1 MSLADKITYALQSKE
16 LIKDA
21 IIHKKATVTPTEK
34 LRDYPQSINS
44 IPTGSGPSPGSGKAD
59 NVSWGVLP
67 IIQRNIISLNNPQQ
81 SNIPTALLPQK
92 IIQRDIISL
101 NDLQQSNMPTVL
113 LPQKIIRT
121 LNYADMKIFQCV
133 VSLYDDTSLYMQLS
147 YDYDTSLKYNAIAPA
162 HTDNLS
168 SREQTSYS
176 AYGDNVRKT
185 FKYSDPNISGY
196 DVDIKYQTESTN
208 YDWVCIYANI
218 EPTDSNYNNSI
229 SGKLGGSLATKQY
242 HIEGNT
248 MYIYFRSDG
257 SASNYFGFW
266 ADITPTYITPP
277 APHWADT
284 ILPIPEKEGYTFI
297 GWYQDAELTI
307 PVTSDIILT
316 SAKQFYAKWERS

>member
-21 IIHKKATVTPTEK
+21 IIYKKAIVTPTEK

-67 IIQRNIISLNNPQQ
+67 IIQR
-81 SNIPTALLPQK
+81 
-92 IIQRDIISL
+92 DIISL
-101 NDLQQSNMPTVL
+101 NDLQQSNMPTIL

-121 LNYADMKIFQCV
+121 LNYADMEIFQCV
-133 VSLYDDTSLYMQLS
+133 VSLYDDTSLYMQLP
-147 YDYDTSLKYNAIAPA
+147 YDYNTPLKYNAIAPA

-168 SREQTSYS
+168 SREQTSYNS
-176 AYGDNVRKT
+176 YGDNVRKT

-196 DVDIKYQTESTN
+196 DVDIKYQTESTSC
-208 YDWVCIYANI
+208 DWVCIYANV
-218 EPTDSNYNNSI
+218 EPTDSNYNNSF

-248 MYIYFRSDG
+248 IYIYFRSDG

>member
-21 IIHKKATVTPTEK
+21 IIYKKATVTPTEK

-44 IPTGSGPSPGSGKAD
+44 IPTGSGPSPGPGKAD

-67 IIQRNIISLNNPQQ
+67 IIQR
-81 SNIPTALLPQK
+81 
-92 IIQRDIISL
+92 DIFFL

-121 LNYADMKIFQCV
+121 LNYADMEIFQCV

-168 SREQTSYS
+168 SREQTSYN

-218 EPTDSNYNNSI
+218 EPTDSNYNDSI

-257 SASNYFGFW
+257 SISNYFGFW

>member
-21 IIHKKATVTPTEK
+21 IIYKKATVTPTEK

-67 IIQRNIISLNNPQQ
+67 IIQR
-81 SNIPTALLPQK
+81 
-92 IIQRDIISL
+92 DIISL
-101 NDLQQSNMPTVL
+101 NGLQQSNMPTAL

-121 LNYADMKIFQCV
+121 LNYADMEIFQCV

-242 HIEGNT
+242 HIEGDT

-257 SASNYFGFW
+257 SSSSYFGFW

>member
-21 IIHKKATVTPTEK
+21 IIYKKATVTPTEK

-44 IPTGSGPSPGSGKAD
+44 IPTGSGPSPGPGKAD

-67 IIQRNIISLNNPQQ
+67 
-81 SNIPTALLPQK
+81 

-121 LNYADMKIFQCV
+121 LNYADMEIFQCV

-147 YDYDTSLKYNAIAPA
+147 YDYDTSLKYNAIVPA

-168 SREQTSYS
+168 SREQTSYN

-208 YDWVCIYANI
+208 YDWVCIYANV

-242 HIEGNT
+242 HIEGDT

>member
-21 IIHKKATVTPTEK
+21 IIYKKATVTPTEK

-44 IPTGSGPSPGSGKAD
+44 IPTRSSPSPGPSKAD

-67 IIQRNIISLNNPQQ
+67 
-81 SNIPTALLPQK
+81 

-101 NDLQQSNMPTVL
+101 NDLQQSNIPTAL

-147 YDYDTSLKYNAIAPA
+147 YDYNTSLKYNAIVPA

-168 SREQTSYS
+168 SREQTSYN

-208 YDWVCIYANI
+208 YDWVCIYANV

-242 HIEGNT
+242 HIEGDT
-248 MYIYFRSDG
+248 MYIYFRSD
-257 SASNYFGFW
+257 SSSSNYFGFW

-277 APHWADT
+277 TPHWADT

-297 GWYQDAELTI
+297 GWYQNAELTI

-316 SAKQFYAKWERS
+316 STRQFYAKWERS

>member
-21 IIHKKATVTPTEK
+21 IIYKKATVTPTEK

-67 IIQRNIISLNNPQQ
+67 IIQR
-81 SNIPTALLPQK
+81 
-92 IIQRDIISL
+92 DIISL
-101 NDLQQSNMPTVL
+101 NGLQQSNMPTAL

-121 LNYADMKIFQCV
+121 LNYADMEIFQCV

-196 DVDIKYQTESTN
+196 DVDIKYQTESTSF
-208 YDWVCIYANI
+208 DWVCIYANI

-242 HIEGNT
+242 HIEGST

-257 SASNYFGFW
+257 SSSSYFGFW

-316 SAKQFYAKWERS
+316 STRQFYAKWERS

>member
-21 IIHKKATVTPTEK
+21 IIYKKATVTPTEK

-44 IPTGSGPSPGSGKAD
+44 IPTGSGPSPGPGKAD

-67 IIQRNIISLNNPQQ
+67 IIQR
-81 SNIPTALLPQK
+81 
-92 IIQRDIISL
+92 DIISL
-101 NDLQQSNMPTVL
+101 NGLQQSNMPTAL

-121 LNYADMKIFQCV
+121 LNYADMEIFQCV

-147 YDYDTSLKYNAIAPA
+147 YDYDTSLKYNAIASA
-162 HTDNLS
+162 HTDNLL
-168 SREQTSYS
+168 SREQTSYN

-242 HIEGNT
+242 HIEGDT

-257 SASNYFGFW
+257 SASSYFGFW

-316 SAKQFYAKWERS
+316 STRQFYAKWERS

>member
-21 IIHKKATVTPTEK
+21 IIYKKATVTPTEK

-67 IIQRNIISLNNPQQ
+67 IIQR
-81 SNIPTALLPQK
+81 
-92 IIQRDIISL
+92 DIISL
-101 NDLQQSNMPTVL
+101 NGLQQSNMPTAL

-121 LNYADMKIFQCV
+121 LNYADMEIFQCV

-196 DVDIKYQTESTN
+196 DVDIKYQTESTSF
-208 YDWVCIYANI
+208 DWVCIYANI

-242 HIEGNT
+242 HIEGDT

-257 SASNYFGFW
+257 SSSNYFGFW

>member
-21 IIHKKATVTPTEK
+21 IIYKKATVTPTEK

-44 IPTGSGPSPGSGKAD
+44 IPTGSGPSPGPGKAD

-67 IIQRNIISLNNPQQ
+67 
-81 SNIPTALLPQK
+81 

-101 NDLQQSNMPTVL
+101 NDLQQSNMPTAL

-121 LNYADMKIFQCV
+121 LNYADMEIFQCV

-162 HTDNLS
+162 HTDNLL
-168 SREQTSYS
+168 SREQTSYN

-208 YDWVCIYANI
+208 YDWVCIYANV

-242 HIEGNT
+242 HIEGDT

-257 SASNYFGFW
+257 SSSSYFGFW

>member
-21 IIHKKATVTPTEK
+21 IIYKKATVTPTEK

-44 IPTGSGPSPGSGKAD
+44 IPTGSGPSPGPGKAD

-67 IIQRNIISLNNPQQ
+67 
-81 SNIPTALLPQK
+81 

-101 NDLQQSNMPTVL
+101 NDLQQSNMPTIL

-121 LNYADMKIFQCV
+121 LNYADMEIFQCV

-147 YDYDTSLKYNAIAPA
+147 YDYDTSLKYKAIAPA

-168 SREQTSYS
+168 SREQTSYN

-196 DVDIKYQTESTN
+196 DVDIKYQTESTSF
-208 YDWVCIYANI
+208 DWVCIYANI

-257 SASNYFGFW
+257 SSSNYFGFW

>member
-21 IIHKKATVTPTEK
+21 IIYKKATVTPTEK

-44 IPTGSGPSPGSGKAD
+44 IPTGSGPSPGPGKAD

-67 IIQRNIISLNNPQQ
+67 
-81 SNIPTALLPQK
+81 

-101 NDLQQSNMPTVL
+101 NDLQQSNMPTAL

-121 LNYADMKIFQCV
+121 LNYADMEIFQCV

-147 YDYDTSLKYNAIAPA
+147 YDYDTSLKYKAIVPA

-196 DVDIKYQTESTN
+196 DVDIKYQTESTS
-208 YDWVCIYANI
+208 YDWVCIYANVK
-218 EPTDSNYNNSI
+218 PTDSNYNNSI

-257 SASNYFGFW
+257 SSSNYFGFW

>member
-21 IIHKKATVTPTEK
+21 IIYKKATVTPTEK

-44 IPTGSGPSPGSGKAD
+44 IPTGSGPSPGPGKAD

-67 IIQRNIISLNNPQQ
+67 IIQR
-81 SNIPTALLPQK
+81 
-92 IIQRDIISL
+92 DIISL
-101 NDLQQSNMPTVL
+101 NGLQQSNMPTVL

-133 VSLYDDTSLYMQLS
+133 VSLYDDTSLYMQSS
-147 YDYDTSLKYNAIAPA
+147 YDYDTPLKYNAIVPA

-168 SREQTSYS
+168 SREQTSYN

-208 YDWVCIYANI
+208 YDWVCIYANV

-242 HIEGNT
+242 HIEGDT

-257 SASNYFGFW
+257 SSSNYFGFW

-316 SAKQFYAKWERS
+316 SDKQFYAKWERS

>member
-21 IIHKKATVTPTEK
+21 IIYKKATVTPTEK

-67 IIQRNIISLNNPQQ
+67 IIQRDIISLNNPQQ
-81 SNIPTALLPQK
+81 SNIPTA
-92 IIQRDIISL
+92 
-101 NDLQQSNMPTVL
+101 L

-147 YDYDTSLKYNAIAPA
+147 YDYNTPLKYNAIASA

-168 SREQTSYS
+168 SREQTSYN

-185 FKYSDPNISGY
+185 FKYNDPNISGY

-208 YDWVCIYANI
+208 YDWVCIYANV

-257 SASNYFGFW
+257 SSSNYFGFW

-297 GWYQDAELTI
+297 GWYQDTELTI

>member
-21 IIHKKATVTPTEK
+21 IIYKKATVTPTEK

-67 IIQRNIISLNNPQQ
+67 IIQR
-81 SNIPTALLPQK
+81 
-92 IIQRDIISL
+92 DIISL

-121 LNYADMKIFQCV
+121 LNYADMEIFQCV

-147 YDYDTSLKYNAIAPA
+147 YDYDTSLKYKAIVPA

-168 SREQTSYS
+168 SREQTSYN

-208 YDWVCIYANI
+208 YDWVCIYANV

-242 HIEGNT
+242 HIEGDT

-257 SASNYFGFW
+257 SSSSYFGFW

>member
-16 LIKDA
+16 LIKNA
-21 IIHKKATVTPTEK
+21 IIYKKATVTPTEK

-44 IPTGSGPSPGSGKAD
+44 IPTGSGPSPGPGKAD

-67 IIQRNIISLNNPQQ
+67 IIQR
-81 SNIPTALLPQK
+81 
-92 IIQRDIISL
+92 DIISL
-101 NDLQQSNMPTVL
+101 NDLQHSNMPTAL

-121 LNYADMKIFQCV
+121 LNYADMEIFQCV

-147 YDYDTSLKYNAIAPA
+147 YDYDTSLKYKAIVPA

-168 SREQTSYS
+168 SREQTSYN

-208 YDWVCIYANI
+208 YDWVCIYANV

-257 SASNYFGFW
+257 SSSSYFGFW

>member
-1 MSLADKITYALQSKE
+1 MGLIDKITYALQSKE

-21 IIHKKATVTPTEK
+21 IIYKKATVTPTEK

-44 IPTGSGPSPGSGKAD
+44 IPTGSGPSPGPGKAD
-59 NVSWGVLP
+59 NVSWSVLP
-67 IIQRNIISLNNPQQ
+67 IIQRDIISLNNPQQ
-81 SNIPTALLPQK
+81 SNMPTA
-92 IIQRDIISL
+92 
-101 NDLQQSNMPTVL
+101 L

-121 LNYADMKIFQCV
+121 LNYADMKIFQCI
-133 VSLYDDTSLYMQLS
+133 VSLYNDTSLYMQLS
-147 YDYDTSLKYNAIAPA
+147 YDYNTSLKYTAIGPA

-168 SREQTSYS
+168 SREQTSYN

-196 DVDIKYQTESTN
+196 DVDIKYQTESTS
-208 YDWVCIYANI
+208 YDWVCIYANV

-242 HIEGNT
+242 HIEGDT

-257 SASNYFGFW
+257 SSSNYFGFW

>member
-21 IIHKKATVTPTEK
+21 IIYKKATVTPTEK

-44 IPTGSGPSPGSGKAD
+44 IPTGSGPSPGPGKAD

-67 IIQRNIISLNNPQQ
+67 
-81 SNIPTALLPQK
+81 

-101 NDLQQSNMPTVL
+101 NDLQQSNMPTAL

-121 LNYADMKIFQCV
+121 LNYADMEIFQCV

-196 DVDIKYQTESTN
+196 DVDIKYQTESTSF
-208 YDWVCIYANI
+208 DWVCIYANI

-242 HIEGNT
+242 HIEGDT
-248 MYIYFRSDG
+248 MYIYFRSD
-257 SASNYFGFW
+257 SSSSNYFGFW

-277 APHWADT
+277 VPHWADT
-284 ILPIPEKEGYTFI
+284 ILPIPEKEGYAFI

>member
-21 IIHKKATVTPTEK
+21 IIYKKATVTPTEK

-44 IPTGSGPSPGSGKAD
+44 IPTGSGPSPGPGKAD

-67 IIQRNIISLNNPQQ
+67 
-81 SNIPTALLPQK
+81 

-101 NDLQQSNMPTVL
+101 NDLQQSNMPTAL

-121 LNYADMKIFQCV
+121 LNYADMEIFQCV

-147 YDYDTSLKYNAIAPA
+147 YDYYTSLKYNAIVPA
-162 HTDNLS
+162 HTDNLL
-168 SREQTSYS
+168 SREQTSYN

-196 DVDIKYQTESTN
+196 DVDIKYQTESTS

-242 HIEGNT
+242 HIEGDT

-257 SASNYFGFW
+257 SSSNYFGFW

>member
-21 IIHKKATVTPTEK
+21 IIYKKATVIPTEK

-44 IPTGSGPSPGSGKAD
+44 IPTRSGPSPGPGKAD

-67 IIQRNIISLNNPQQ
+67 
-81 SNIPTALLPQK
+81 

-101 NDLQQSNMPTVL
+101 NDLQQSNMPTAL

-121 LNYADMKIFQCV
+121 LNYADMEIFQCV

-168 SREQTSYS
+168 SREQTSYN

-208 YDWVCIYANI
+208 YDWVCIYANV

-257 SASNYFGFW
+257 SASSYFGFW

>member
-21 IIHKKATVTPTEK
+21 IIYKKATVTPTEK

-67 IIQRNIISLNNPQQ
+67 IIQR
-81 SNIPTALLPQK
+81 
-92 IIQRDIISL
+92 DIISL
-101 NDLQQSNMPTVL
+101 NDLQQSNMPTAL

-121 LNYADMKIFQCV
+121 LNYADMEIFQCV

-147 YDYDTSLKYNAIAPA
+147 YDYDTSLKYNAITPA

-185 FKYSDPNISGY
+185 FKYSDPNISSY
-196 DVDIKYQTESTN
+196 DVDIKYQTEGTS
-208 YDWVCIYANI
+208 YDWVCIYANV

-257 SASNYFGFW
+257 SSSSYFGFW

>member
-21 IIHKKATVTPTEK
+21 IIYKKATVTPTEK

-67 IIQRNIISLNNPQQ
+67 IIQH
-81 SNIPTALLPQK
+81 
-92 IIQRDIISL
+92 DIISL
-101 NDLQQSNMPTVL
+101 NDLQQSNMPTAL

-121 LNYADMKIFQCV
+121 LNYADMEIFQCV

-208 YDWVCIYANI
+208 YDWVCIYANV

-242 HIEGNT
+242 HIEGDT

-257 SASNYFGFW
+257 SASSYFGFW

>member
-21 IIHKKATVTPTEK
+21 IIYKKATVTPTEK

-44 IPTGSGPSPGSGKAD
+44 IPTGSGPSPGPGKAD

-67 IIQRNIISLNNPQQ
+67 
-81 SNIPTALLPQK
+81 

-121 LNYADMKIFQCV
+121 LNYADMEIFQCV

-257 SASNYFGFW
+257 SSSNYFGFW

-297 GWYQDAELTI
+297 GWYQDAELTT

>member
-21 IIHKKATVTPTEK
+21 IIYKKATVTPTEK

-67 IIQRNIISLNNPQQ
+67 IIQR
-81 SNIPTALLPQK
+81 
-92 IIQRDIISL
+92 DIISL
-101 NDLQQSNMPTVL
+101 NDLQQSNMPTAL

-121 LNYADMKIFQCV
+121 LNYADMEIFQCV

-257 SASNYFGFW
+257 SASSYFGFW

>member
-21 IIHKKATVTPTEK
+21 IIYKKATVTPTEK

-44 IPTGSGPSPGSGKAD
+44 IPTGSGPSPGPGKAD

-67 IIQRNIISLNNPQQ
+67 V
-81 SNIPTALLPQK
+81 
-92 IIQRDIISL
+92 IQRDIISL
-101 NDLQQSNMPTVL
+101 NGLQQSNMPTTL

-121 LNYADMKIFQCV
+121 LNYADMEIFQCV

-147 YDYDTSLKYNAIAPA
+147 YDYDTSLKYNAIVSA
-162 HTDNLS
+162 HTDNLL
-168 SREQTSYS
+168 SREQTSYN

-218 EPTDSNYNNSI
+218 EPTDGNYNNSI

-266 ADITPTYITPP
+266 ADITPTYIAPP

>member
-21 IIHKKATVTPTEK
+21 IIYKKATVTPTEK

-44 IPTGSGPSPGSGKAD
+44 IPTGSGPSPGPGKAD

-67 IIQRNIISLNNPQQ
+67 
-81 SNIPTALLPQK
+81 

-101 NDLQQSNMPTVL
+101 NDLQQSNMPTAL

-121 LNYADMKIFQCV
+121 LNYADMEIFQCV

-208 YDWVCIYANI
+208 YDWVCIYANV

-257 SASNYFGFW
+257 SSSSYFGFW

>member
-21 IIHKKATVTPTEK
+21 IIYKKATVTPTEK

-67 IIQRNIISLNNPQQ
+67 IIQR
-81 SNIPTALLPQK
+81 
-92 IIQRDIISL
+92 DIISL
-101 NDLQQSNMPTVL
+101 NGLQQSNMPTAL

-121 LNYADMKIFQCV
+121 LNYADMEIFQCV

-208 YDWVCIYANI
+208 YDWVCIYANV

-257 SASNYFGFW
+257 SSSNYFGFW

>member
-21 IIHKKATVTPTEK
+21 IIYKKATVTPTEK

-44 IPTGSGPSPGSGKAD
+44 IPTGSGPSPGPGKAD

-67 IIQRNIISLNNPQQ
+67 
-81 SNIPTALLPQK
+81 

-101 NDLQQSNMPTVL
+101 NDLQQSNMPTTL

-121 LNYADMKIFQCV
+121 LNYADMEIFQCV

-242 HIEGNT
+242 HIEGDT

-257 SASNYFGFW
+257 SASSYFGFW

-297 GWYQDAELTI
+297 GWYQDAELTT

>member
-21 IIHKKATVTPTEK
+21 IIYKKATVTPTEK

-44 IPTGSGPSPGSGKAD
+44 IPTGSGPSPGPGKAD

-67 IIQRNIISLNNPQQ
+67 IIQR
-81 SNIPTALLPQK
+81 
-92 IIQRDIISL
+92 DIISL
-101 NDLQQSNMPTVL
+101 NGLQQSNMPTAL

-121 LNYADMKIFQCV
+121 LNYADMEIFQCV

-147 YDYDTSLKYNAIAPA
+147 YDYDTSLKYNAIVSA
-162 HTDNLS
+162 HTDNLL
-168 SREQTSYS
+168 SREQTSYN

-208 YDWVCIYANI
+208 YDWVCIYANV

-257 SASNYFGFW
+257 SSSNYFGFW
-266 ADITPTYITPP
+266 ADITPTYITPL

>member
-21 IIHKKATVTPTEK
+21 IIYKKATVAPTEK

-44 IPTGSGPSPGSGKAD
+44 IPTRSGPSPGPGKTD

-67 IIQRNIISLNNPQQ
+67 
-81 SNIPTALLPQK
+81 

-101 NDLQQSNMPTVL
+101 NDLQQSNMPTAL

-121 LNYADMKIFQCV
+121 LSYADMEIFQCV

-147 YDYDTSLKYNAIAPA
+147 YDYDTSLKYNAIASA

-168 SREQTSYS
+168 SREQTSYN

-196 DVDIKYQTESTN
+196 DVDIKYQTESTS
-208 YDWVCIYANI
+208 YDWVCIYANV

-242 HIEGNT
+242 HIEGDT

-316 SAKQFYAKWERS
+316 SAKQFYAKWERN

>member
-21 IIHKKATVTPTEK
+21 IIYKKATVTPTEK

-67 IIQRNIISLNNPQQ
+67 IIQR
-81 SNIPTALLPQK
+81 
-92 IIQRDIISL
+92 DIISL
-101 NDLQQSNMPTVL
+101 NDLQQSNMPTAL

-121 LNYADMKIFQCV
+121 LNYADMEIFQCI

-147 YDYDTSLKYNAIAPA
+147 YDYNTPLKYNGIGPA

-168 SREQTSYS
+168 SREQTSYN

-196 DVDIKYQTESTN
+196 DVDIKYQTESTSF
-208 YDWVCIYANI
+208 DWVCIYANV

-242 HIEGNT
+242 HIEGDT

-257 SASNYFGFW
+257 SSSNYFGFW

-297 GWYQDAELTI
+297 GWYQDAELTT

>member
-21 IIHKKATVTPTEK
+21 IIYKKATVTPTEK

-67 IIQRNIISLNNPQQ
+67 IIQR
-81 SNIPTALLPQK
+81 
-92 IIQRDIISL
+92 DIISL
-101 NDLQQSNMPTVL
+101 NDLQQSNMPTAL

-121 LNYADMKIFQCV
+121 LNYADMEIFQCV

-168 SREQTSYS
+168 SREQTSYN

-208 YDWVCIYANI
+208 YDWVCIYANV

-229 SGKLGGSLATKQY
+229 SGKLGGSLAAKQY

-257 SASNYFGFW
+257 STSSYFGFW

-277 APHWADT
+277 APHWTDT

>member
-21 IIHKKATVTPTEK
+21 IIYKKATVTPTEK

-67 IIQRNIISLNNPQQ
+67 IIQR
-81 SNIPTALLPQK
+81 
-92 IIQRDIISL
+92 DIISL
-101 NDLQQSNMPTVL
+101 NDLQQSNMPTAL

-121 LNYADMKIFQCV
+121 LNYADMEIFQCV

-168 SREQTSYS
+168 SREQTSYN

-196 DVDIKYQTESTN
+196 DVDIKYQTESTSF
-208 YDWVCIYANI
+208 DWVCIYANV

-257 SASNYFGFW
+257 SASSYFGFW

>member
-21 IIHKKATVTPTEK
+21 IIYKKATVTPTEK

-44 IPTGSGPSPGSGKAD
+44 IPTGSGPSPGPGKAD

-67 IIQRNIISLNNPQQ
+67 
-81 SNIPTALLPQK
+81 

-101 NDLQQSNMPTVL
+101 NDLQQSNMPTAL

-121 LNYADMKIFQCV
+121 LNYADMEIFQCV

-257 SASNYFGFW
+257 SSSSYFGFW

>member
-21 IIHKKATVTPTEK
+21 IIYKKATVTPTEK

-44 IPTGSGPSPGSGKAD
+44 IPTGSGPSPGPGKAD

-67 IIQRNIISLNNPQQ
+67 
-81 SNIPTALLPQK
+81 

-101 NDLQQSNMPTVL
+101 NDLQQSNMPTAL

-121 LNYADMKIFQCV
+121 LNYADMEIFQCV

-147 YDYDTSLKYNAIAPA
+147 YDYDTSLKYNAIVPA

-196 DVDIKYQTESTN
+196 DVDIKYQTESTS

-257 SASNYFGFW
+257 SSSNYFGFW

-277 APHWADT
+277 VPHWADT
-284 ILPIPEKEGYTFI
+284 ILPIPEKEGYAFI

>member
-21 IIHKKATVTPTEK
+21 IIYKKATVTPTEK

-44 IPTGSGPSPGSGKAD
+44 IPTGSGPSPGPGKAD

-67 IIQRNIISLNNPQQ
+67 
-81 SNIPTALLPQK
+81 

-101 NDLQQSNMPTVL
+101 NDLQQSNMPTIL

-133 VSLYDDTSLYMQLS
+133 VSLYDDTSLYMQLL
-147 YDYDTSLKYNAIAPA
+147 YDYNTPLKYNAIAPA

-168 SREQTSYS
+168 SREQTSYNS
-176 AYGDNVRKT
+176 YGVNVRKT

-208 YDWVCIYANI
+208 FDWVCIYANV
-218 EPTDSNYNNSI
+218 EPTDSNYNNSF

>member
-21 IIHKKATVTPTEK
+21 IIYKKATVTPTEK

-44 IPTGSGPSPGSGKAD
+44 IPTGSGPSPGPGKAD

-67 IIQRNIISLNNPQQ
+67 
-81 SNIPTALLPQK
+81 

-121 LNYADMKIFQCV
+121 LNYADMEIFQCV

-168 SREQTSYS
+168 SREQTSYN

-242 HIEGNT
+242 HIEGDT

-257 SASNYFGFW
+257 SSSNYFGFW

-284 ILPIPEKEGYTFI
+284 ILPIPEKKGYTFI

>member
-21 IIHKKATVTPTEK
+21 IIYKKATVTPTEK

-44 IPTGSGPSPGSGKAD
+44 IPTGSGPSPGPGKAD

-67 IIQRNIISLNNPQQ
+67 
-81 SNIPTALLPQK
+81 

-101 NDLQQSNMPTVL
+101 NDLQQSNMPTAL

-121 LNYADMKIFQCV
+121 LNYADMEIFQCV

-147 YDYDTSLKYNAIAPA
+147 YDYDTSLKYNAIGPA

-168 SREQTSYS
+168 SREQTSYN

>member
-21 IIHKKATVTPTEK
+21 IIYKKATVTPTEK

-44 IPTGSGPSPGSGKAD
+44 IPTGSGPSPGPGKAD

-67 IIQRNIISLNNPQQ
+67 
-81 SNIPTALLPQK
+81 

-101 NDLQQSNMPTVL
+101 NDLQQSNMPTAL

-121 LNYADMKIFQCV
+121 LNYADMEIFQCV

-168 SREQTSYS
+168 SREQTSYN

-208 YDWVCIYANI
+208 YDWVCIYANV

-242 HIEGNT
+242 HIEGDT

-257 SASNYFGFW
+257 SSSSYFGFW
-266 ADITPTYITPP
+266 ADIAPTYITPP

>member
-21 IIHKKATVTPTEK
+21 IIYKKATVTPTEK

-67 IIQRNIISLNNPQQ
+67 IIQR
-81 SNIPTALLPQK
+81 
-92 IIQRDIISL
+92 DIISL
-101 NDLQQSNMPTVL
+101 NDLQQSNMPTAL

-121 LNYADMKIFQCV
+121 LNYADMEIFQCV

-147 YDYDTSLKYNAIAPA
+147 YDYNTSLKYNAIVPA

-168 SREQTSYS
+168 SREQTSYN

-208 YDWVCIYANI
+208 YDWVCIYANV

-242 HIEGNT
+242 HIEGST

-257 SASNYFGFW
+257 SASSYFGFW

-316 SAKQFYAKWERS
+316 SAKQFYAKWERG